1 MRRVHL
7 LVRETQGM
15 KTMTVAAPKTKSS
28 AAEIWPS
35 LRCGNRHSRLHRHWR
50 SNSRLR
56 ISGCARSDRP
66 DVPLRA
72 ILKLGQRLGCEFV
85 LRLVACP
92 EIFAQA
98 LWLVEQELDGA
109 RLIRAWPSVRP
120 ALAHPDLLPAL
131 TGR

>member
-7 LVRETQGM
+7 LVRETQWM

-72 ILKLGQRLGCEFV
+72 ILKPSIRVRLGLTRSARSKNDRFWCARATCFIKASRV
-85 LRLVACP
+85 SQRIGSMPHTIVAAGL
-92 EIFAQA
+92 E
-98 LWLVEQELDGA
+98 
-109 RLIRAWPSVRP
+109 R
-120 ALAHPDLLPAL
+120 
-131 TGR
+131 